1 MMMKNE
7 PKINRG
13 TVFHFS
19 TICPTI
25 SGVKNLLI
33 NEYDFLERLQNG
45 RKVYL
50 IQGKCQKKYS

>member
-13 TVFHFS
+13 TALHFS

-33 NEYDFLERLQNG
+33 NEYDFLDRLQNG

-50 IQGKCQKKYS
+50 IQGKSQKKYS